1 MKQLK
6 QYKIFKHPSGEIE
19 AVKQGWSWP
28 AFLFTFI
35 WAMVKKIWGIGI
47 GVLILFVIF
56 LSMIGTGADLFVNI
70 ISFVVSI
77 IFGVYGNSWRENN
90 LDSRGYEMKGTV
102 TAATPEGA
110 IEQFLNQES
119 FPQDNQ

>member
-6 QYKIFKHPSGEIE
+6 HYKIFKHPSGDIE

-47 GVLILFVIF
+47 GVLILFLIF
-56 LSMIGTGADLFVNI
+56 LSMLGTGADLFVNI

-90 LDSRGYEMKGTV
+90 LDSRGYQMKDTV
-102 TAATPEGA
+102 TAATPEDA
-110 IEQFLNQES
+110 IAQFMNQES
-119 FPQDNQ
+119 LPQEG